1 MSGYDYR
8 ADLKEAHT
16 AIVRA
21 RDEGELSLAAAQLN
35 GVLRRKFTHDGRSGH
50 GHSGVYALYA
60 RFAPD
65 AASHLADLGA
75 VSISADYIA
84 LLRDAYA
91 IDPIAHIVRVR
102 TAAIVVARR
111 GMFGRLI
118 RQMVTLHTTHY
129 TLRRRGGGGG
139 GDAAATAAA
148 AVVVQRAQRQRR
160 SVQ

>member
-35 GVLRRKFTHDGRSGH
+35 GVLRRKFNRDGRSGH

-60 RFAPD
+60 D

-75 VSISADYIA
+75 VAISADYVT

-118 RQMVTLHTTHY
+118 RQMVTRRERPREHQIAMVVWSAPVCVRRVCVMWV
-129 TLRRRGGGGG
+129 LRSASG
-139 GDAAATAAA
+139 
-148 AVVVQRAQRQRR
+148 VVQPLIKKK
-160 SVQ
+160 